1 MASFVKK
8 ISQRLK
14 WCAKRGPP
22 IPSFILSI
30 VGSSAVGYSLL
41 FAVSLGLAYWQ
52 GRLDEISQFPGWPR
66 FGGNLLVG
74 VLLATAVLC
83 AGWALRGTFRWARE
97 LGQEFRIIL
106 APLTLGGALVLAVA
120 SGIAE
125 ETFFRGVMQ
134 PVFGLWETSLAFGLL
149 HYPMNRRLIPWTIMA
164 IIMGF
169 AFGLVYQTTDSLFA
183 VALAHGLI
191 NFVEL
196 ADIARGEPDANQER
210 GGTCPS

>member
-8 ISQRLK
+8 ISQRLQ
-14 WCAKRGPP
+14 WFTQSGPP
-22 IPSFILSI
+22 TRLFILSI

-41 FAVSLGLAYWQ
+41 FAVSLALAFWQ

-66 FGGNLLVG
+66 FGGNALIG

-83 AGWALRGTFRWARE
+83 AGRALRGTFRWARE
-97 LGQEFRIIL
+97 LDQEFRIIL
-106 APLTLGGALVLAVA
+106 APLTFGGALVMAVA

-134 PVFGLWETSLAFGLL
+134 PAFGLWVTSLAFGLL
-149 HYPMNRRLIPWTIMA
+149 HYPMNRRLIPWTVMA
-164 IIMGF
+164 IAMGF
-169 AFGLVYQTTDSLFA
+169 VFGLVYHTTGSLFA

-196 ADIARGEPDANQER
+196 ADIAAAGPAANQER
-210 GGTCPS
+210 GGTGPA